1 MNRTKGNCSEH
12 VTTLAYSAKTQK
24 TKRTRT
30 AGLTPK
36 TLVRSLRAVA
46 IAQRKNEGFWCY
58 FDKSGLKGVPNT
70 INQAKL
76 NFTQN
81 VQVETASSRRA
92 RTAAT
97 DPGPK
102 VAPKTTM
109 TTTNNNE
116 FASDADDTMD
126 EVDGSLYTALISPKF
141 SDDVWDLQR
150 LSYIA
155 AVVTRA
161 TSESFF
167 L

>member
-1 MNRTKGNCSEH
+1 MVNRTKQ
-12 VTTLAYSAKTQK
+12 TTK
-24 TKRTRT
+24 
-30 AGLTPK
+30 
-36 TLVRSLRAVA
+36 
-46 IAQRKNEGFWCY
+46 
-58 FDKSGLKGVPNT
+58 DKSGLKDVPNT

-76 NFTQN
+76 NFTQK
-81 VQVETASSRRA
+81 VQVETASSRA

-102 VAPKTTM
+102 IAPKTTM